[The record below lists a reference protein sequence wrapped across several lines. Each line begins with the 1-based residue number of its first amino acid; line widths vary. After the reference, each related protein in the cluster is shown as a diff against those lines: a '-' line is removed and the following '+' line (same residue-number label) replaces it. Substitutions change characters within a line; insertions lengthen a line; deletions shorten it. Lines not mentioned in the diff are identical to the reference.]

1 MKLYT
6 SLGPNPHVVRMFMA
20 EKGIELPT
28 QEIDVRGGETRREPY
43 ITEVNRRGQS
53 PALQLDDGSVLCEIT
68 VICEYLDEKFPEPTL
83 FGSTPE
89 ERGKTRMWTRR
100 IDLAVCEPMAN
111 GFRYSEG
118 YEMFKD
124 RFRLIP
130 EAADGLKAIA
140 RDNLAWLNGEMSGKQ
155 FVCGDRFTMADV
167 LLYCFITFG
176 NDRNQTLDPAN
187 TVLADWF
194 ARVGERPSAK
204 V

>member
-20 EKGIELPT
+20 EKGIELPI

-89 ERGKTRMWTRR
+89 ERGETRMWTRR
-100 IDLAVCEPMAN
+100 IDLAICEPMAN

-124 RFRLIP
+124 RIRVIP

-140 RDNLAWLNGEMSGKQ
+140 RDHLAWLNGEMKGKQ

-176 NDRNQTLDPAN
+176 NNRNQTLDPAN

-194 ARVGERPSAK
+194 ARVSERPSAS